1 MAYQQA
7 QLTHKSHPDVVRP
20 PVIGAVFMET
30 LRRQFRPTLYWGI
43 GFAAMAFMVLAII
56 PDAEFFKL
64 YQQVASALGGFF
76 EGFLGADAAYAA
88 TPEGY
93 VSAEFFSWIIFL
105 LVIYAVIAGIRIT
118 ITDEEDGNLDLVL
131 SLPLPRWQLIVE
143 QFLAY
148 IVLIGVICILA
159 FLGLLSGQLAVD
171 ALSVSLFRLFEAAL
185 NFMPFAIVVLAMTL
199 FLSTVMRR
207 RSMVTR
213 FASILVVGAYILEF
227 FGRMAGEQSIVHQ
240 VSKFSFYH
248 YYDPVA
254 VMQFGWQWGN
264 AGLLLLSSVVLV
276 LLAIWFFN
284 RRDIAV

>member
-1 MAYQQA
+1 MTHQQVQA
-7 QLTHKSHPDVVRP
+7 IHEPHPDITRP
-20 PVIGAVFMET
+20 TAIGAVFMET
-30 LRRQFRPTLYWGI
+30 LRRQFRSTLYWGL
-43 GFAAMAFMVLAII
+43 GFAAMAFLVLAII

-64 YQQVASALGGFF
+64 YQQVASAVGGFY

-93 VSAEFFSWIIFL
+93 VSAEFFSWVIFL

-143 QFLAY
+143 QLLAY
-148 IVLIGVICILA
+148 IVLMAFICVLA
-159 FLGLLSGQLAVD
+159 FLGLLLGQLAVD
-171 ALSVSLFRLFEAAL
+171 ALNVSLFRLLEAAL
-185 NFMPFAIVVLAMTL
+185 NFLPFAIVVLAMTL

-207 RSMVTR
+207 RVMVIRLT
-213 FASILVVGAYILEF
+213 SILMIAAYILEF
-227 FGRMAGEQSIVHQ
+227 IGRMAGEQSIVHQ
-240 VSKFSFYH
+240 VSKLSFYH

-254 VMQFGWQWGN
+254 VMKFGWQWGN
-264 AGLLLLSSVVLV
+264 MGVLLSSSLVLA